1 MKKLGIIFFS
11 LLLLSACSTPKVVEV
26 NKVSDTRLSCTQLE
40 EEIIEANRFE
50 QKARDKKGV
59 TGTNVAAAVLFWP
72 AMIGT
77 YKNANDAI
85 EAARDRKAYLMKL
98 RANKGC
104 R

>member
-1 MKKLGIIFFS
+1 MKRLGIIIFS
-11 LLLLSACSTPKVVEV
+11 VLFLSACSTPKVVEV
-26 NKVSDTRLSCTQLE
+26 NKVSDTRLTCTQLE
-40 EEIIEANRFE
+40 AEIIDANRFE
-50 QKARDKKGV
+50 QKARDAKGV

-85 EAARDRKAYLMKL
+85 DAARDRKAHLMKL
-98 RANKGC
+98 RSTKGC